1 MKLKKIA
8 SLALAGLMAVSMLA
22 GCNNGTGNKNDG
34 NTVVVN
40 GMTGKVI
47 AALDKDTTDV
57 VSFSSSSDL
66 ENTLTL
72 AVKNAGTDVTA
83 LSIDV
88 DDLDNIDPDLTDDGL
103 AAVNTDSKDG
113 EKAAKKE
120 QSYTA
125 VVQLSDSDIGSSA
138 DFAAKKLAAKVDE
151 IHAIAND
158 NSTVLAKLPKTTVTY
173 TWDTEAEKDYWY
185 TLGYKGDIAV
195 VEVTDAVTGRTTYV
209 AAITVTRTATK
220 VEK

>member
-8 SLALAGLMAVSMLA
+8 SLALAGIMAVSMLA

-57 VSFSSSSDL
+57 VSFSYSSDL

-72 AVKNAGTDVTA
+72 AVKNAGTDVTT
-83 LSIDV
+83 LNIGV
-88 DDLDNIDPDLTDDGL
+88 DDLDNIDPDLTDDYL
-103 AAVNTDSKDG
+103 AKVSTNTKDG

-125 VVQLSDSDIGSSA
+125 VVKLDDANIGSSA
-138 DFAAKKLAAKVDE
+138 DFAAKKLAAQVE
-151 IHAIAND
+151 AIKAD
-158 NSTVLAKLPKTTVTY
+158 NSNVLAKLPKTTVTY

>member
-8 SLALAGLMAVSMLA
+8 SLALAGIMAVSMLA

-57 VSFSSSSDL
+57 VSFSYSSDL

-72 AVKNAGTDVTA
+72 AVKNAGTDVTT
-83 LSIDV
+83 LNIGV
-88 DDLDNIDPDLTDDGL
+88 DDLDNIDPDLTDDYL
-103 AAVNTDSKDG
+103 AKVSTNTKDG

-125 VVQLSDSDIGSSA
+125 VVKLDDDNIGSSA
-138 DFAAKKLAAKVDE
+138 DFAAKKLAAQVE
-151 IHAIAND
+151 AIKAD
-158 NSTVLAKLPKTTVTY
+158 NSNVLAKLPKTTVTY